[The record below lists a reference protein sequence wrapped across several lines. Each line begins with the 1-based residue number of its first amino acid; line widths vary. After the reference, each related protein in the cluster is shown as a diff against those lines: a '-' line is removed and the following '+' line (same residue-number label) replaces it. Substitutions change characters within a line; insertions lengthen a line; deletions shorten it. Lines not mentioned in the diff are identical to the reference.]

1 MHVGGGRAIL
11 RLFPLQ
17 TSPMSIPTPRWFEDE
32 QLIALILPGALL
44 GTLGLG
50 EGFVALDWMTRGGTG
65 QHALLLVGVVVTFGV
80 GYPWMMRRW
89 RCFEEAR
96 ETARMTILRSL
107 ETDHLEELLDRP
119 SLTRDEKRLVLYIL
133 GNERPG
139 WIGAWQTKHRPEPF
153 IPKESKKPS
162 WATPEKHYHDK

>member
-1 MHVGGGRAIL
+1 
-11 RLFPLQ
+11 
-17 TSPMSIPTPRWFEDE
+17 MSIPTPRWFEDE

-89 RCFEEAR
+89 RRFEEAR

-133 GNERPG
+133 GNERPEWVARVAQSLATVQAETTDEAPTMNPTG
-139 WIGAWQTKHRPEPF
+139 TPTWVTAKDQPDRGTTKRG
-153 IPKESKKPS
+153 
-162 WATPEKHYHDK
+162 